1 VNVEVKG
8 QMELWKEKIWR
19 DVFDMWEAQ
28 MISLKQAEELWAL
41 LDVVSEETLILRL
54 AQRGHKLKR
63 AA

>member
-1 VNVEVKG
+1 
-8 QMELWKEKIWR
+8 MELWKEKIWR

-54 AQRGHKLKR
+54 AQKSHRLKR

>member
-1 VNVEVKG
+1 MMPN
-8 QMELWKEKIWR
+8 WKQKIWR

-54 AQRGHKLKR
+54 AKKTRKLKR

>member
-1 VNVEVKG
+1 
-8 QMELWKEKIWR
+8 MELWKEKIWH

-54 AQRGHKLKR
+54 TQKGHKLKR

>member
-1 VNVEVKG
+1 MEVKG

-41 LDVVSEETLILRL
+41 LDVVSEETLIMRL
-54 AQRGHKLKR
+54 AKKTRKLKR